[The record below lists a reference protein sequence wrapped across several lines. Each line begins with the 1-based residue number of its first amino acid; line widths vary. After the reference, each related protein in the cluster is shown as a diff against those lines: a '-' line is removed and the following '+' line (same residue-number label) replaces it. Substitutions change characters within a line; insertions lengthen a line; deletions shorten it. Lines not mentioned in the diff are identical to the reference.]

1 MIPLRWCADD
11 RCKLYGKLGR
21 IDAIDSY
28 GVASIEFDDG
38 THTQAHTSELD
49 LVKFAPIES
58 CSATNKRRHPTR
70 ACADRNQRIVDP
82 HRRCQVYRCN
92 QCHGWHLGNPNGA
105 AQRRNK

>member
-1 MIPLRWCADD
+1 MIPLHWRADD
-11 RCKLYGKLGR
+11 RCELYGKVGR
-21 IDAIDSY
+21 IDAIDGF

-38 THTQAHTSELD
+38 SLSQAHTSELD

-82 HRRCQVYRCN
+82 HRQCQVYRCGS
-92 QCHGWHLGNPNGA
+92 CHGWHLGNPKGG
-105 AQRRNK
+105 RKSK